1 MDDLTGKYPIVLS
14 QDVIWRDLDAFQHV
28 NNAVYFRYFED
39 ARMAYF
45 ERTGILAHKEA
56 TNIGPILASTK
67 CDFRA
72 PLSYPDRIQIA
83 TCVEDVKDKRFTMKY
98 FVFSQ
103 KIGGLAAEG
112 EGLIVYYDYAAGKSC
127 HVPQKI
133 ENAIN
138 TIERESRGR
147 C

>member
-1 MDDLTGKYPIVLS
+1 MEDVSNNYPLVLS
-14 QDVIWRDLDAFQHV
+14 QDVIWRDLDSFQHV

-45 ERTGILAHKEA
+45 DRTGILVHKNE

-83 TCVEDVKDKRFTMKY
+83 TTVEGVQGKRFTMKY
-98 FVFSQ
+98 FVFSEHA
-103 KIGGLAAEG
+103 GGLAAEG
-112 EGLIVYYDYAAGKSC
+112 EGLIVFFDYAAGKSC
-127 HVPQKI
+127 VVPDVIVSAIDQI
-133 ENAIN
+133 E
-138 TIERESRGR
+138 GR
-147 C
+147 